1 MLTTAG
7 WLYSLPVRRM
17 RLVAAPLTA
26 VVLLLAAT
34 TISGCG
40 SMGRAREIVTG
51 RTPVGLP
58 TIAPVDTPDANLA
71 NHPVVAATKSSVVKI
86 RGMALLSLK
95 GRAVSTGLP
104 ACGFAG
110 FRPPGRQH
118 WVRAGV
124 KTERPQR
131 SEDERS

>member
-1 MLTTAG
+1 
-7 WLYSLPVRRM
+7 
-17 RLVAAPLTA
+17 
-26 VVLLLAAT
+26 
-34 TISGCG
+34 
-40 SMGRAREIVTG
+40 
-51 RTPVGLP
+51 
-58 TIAPVDTPDANLA
+58 
-71 NHPVVAATKSSVVKI
+71 
-86 RGMALLSLK
+86 MALSSLK